1 MLFAVIAHTRK
12 FGGKLCESNL
22 EQEEGIVQDQHNAS
36 LMKNSSIVGL
46 EEAWQGTEI
55 SLCFVGSNKLIPNQ
69 AAGILHWHTLTL
81 VLTDCTLFH
90 VGV

>member
-1 MLFAVIAHTRK
+1 MVD
-12 FGGKLCESNL
+12 FGE
-22 EQEEGIVQDQHNAS
+22 V
-36 LMKNSSIVGL
+36 
-46 EEAWQGTEI
+46 WQWTEI

-81 VLTDCTLFH
+81 VLPACTLFH